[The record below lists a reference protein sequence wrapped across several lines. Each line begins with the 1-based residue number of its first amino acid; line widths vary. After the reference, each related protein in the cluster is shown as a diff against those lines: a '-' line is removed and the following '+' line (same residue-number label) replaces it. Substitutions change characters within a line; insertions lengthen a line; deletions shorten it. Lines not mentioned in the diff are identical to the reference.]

1 MIRAYY
7 VCVTVLLF
15 ATFQL
20 LGQRLP
26 PVEEELLQRAIV
38 PFNTPDDAPLLR
50 ALINL
55 VGSKSIVAVGEV
67 THGTE
72 QIEKLQLQIAQSL
85 VRDQAFNAVAL
96 GEIYISSTWALNEYV
111 LFGTGSA
118 EQALGMAF
126 QYQYG
131 GVSVEMLRFV
141 ELLRVVNAS
150 RPLNQRVWLI
160 GTEVGP
166 PSQLARI
173 VWTYC
178 QTQRVELPDSLQ
190 KTLAELMALPVE
202 HEARSDVD
210 RLLTA
215 ARALT
220 ALLFRDDT
228 AASFTLKQHWQ
239 RQCIRQLTQ
248 SLETFCRPTQAHR
261 DRGIYENIHWLKQ
274 RRPDAKVVVIAV
286 HNVHIEKRPCYH
298 WEGLARAGYWLDST
312 YRKQFVAIGTEVG
325 RGTYAS
331 GNEKETRVV
340 QVPENRRKLGTLIS
354 RVTSSPYGFIRLN
367 ESPDVAQFF
376 KSHNRL
382 TYGTSYQRVGMTW
395 PCAALPDAFDAL
407 LYSRESTPNQRSV
420 VADDSSAAPA
430 FSLYVNMADSLKRQL
445 QRAGHFR
452 VSVRTDFTAIKDAD
466 CFVRL
471 TVYFHNKQM
480 KQLQYH
486 VIPLSSGLLV
496 DQLFR
501 VPSQAHFISVSL
513 YADQAAILALK
524 RFDLDNRPLPSSIF
538 SFHDWELT
546 NIGKDGT
553 YRATYLPWQVVVQR
567 Q

>member
-1 MIRAYY
+1 MIRAYC
-7 VCVTVLLF
+7 VCVLLSLF
-15 ATFQL
+15 AAIQL

-26 PVEEELLQRAIV
+26 PVEEELLQRTIA
-38 PFNTPDDAPLLR
+38 PFNTPDDAPSLS
-50 ALINL
+50 ALMNL
-55 VGSKSIVAVGEV
+55 VSNKSIVAIGEV

-72 QIEKLQLQIAQSL
+72 QIEKLQLQIAQAL
-85 VRDQAFNAVAL
+85 VRDQAFSAVAL
-96 GEIYISSTWALNEYV
+96 GEIYLSSTWALNEYV

-118 EQALGMAF
+118 QQALSMAF
-126 QYQYG
+126 QRQYG
-131 GVSVEMLRFV
+131 GVSAEMLRFV
-141 ELLRVVNAS
+141 ELLRGVNAS
-150 RPLNQRVWLI
+150 RPLDQRVWLI

-173 VWTYC
+173 AWMYC

-190 KTLAELMALPVE
+190 KTLAELLTLPIE
-202 HEARSDVD
+202 YEARPDVD

-215 ARALT
+215 ARAIN
-220 ALLFRDDT
+220 ALLFRSDT
-228 AASFTLKQHWQ
+228 AASFTPKQHWQ
-239 RQCIRQLTQ
+239 RQCIRQLPEA
-248 SLETFCRPTQAHR
+248 LETFCRPTQAHR
-261 DRGIYENIHWLKQ
+261 DRGIYENIRWLKQ
-274 RRPDAKVVVIAV
+274 RRPDTKIVVIAI
-286 HNVHIEKRPCYH
+286 HNGHIEKRPCYD
-298 WEGLARAGYWLDST
+298 WEGLTSAGYWLDST

-340 QVPENRRKLGTLIS
+340 RVSENRQKLGALIS
-354 RVTSSPYGFIRLN
+354 SVMSSPYGLIRLN

-376 KSHNRL
+376 KTHNRL

-407 LYSRESTPNQRSV
+407 LYSRESTPTQRSV

-445 QRAGHFR
+445 QRAGQFR
-452 VSVRTDFTAIKDAD
+452 VSVQADFSAITEAD

-471 TVYFHNKQM
+471 TVYFHNKKK
-480 KQLQYH
+480 KQLQHH

-501 VPSQAHFISVSL
+501 VPPQTHFISVSL
-513 YADQAAILALK
+513 SADQAATLALK
-524 RFDLDNRPLPSSIF
+524 QFELDNRPLPSSVF
-538 SFHDWELT
+538 SFHDWEVT
-546 NIGKDGT
+546 NARKDGT
-553 YRATYLPWQVVVQR
+553 YRATYLPWQVIIQR
-567 Q
+567 